1 MEGKEFVLRNR
12 DLISE
17 WLEVQLDFV
26 VQENCLWFVF
36 CDGSDRID
44 YTVY

>member
-1 MEGKEFVLRNR
+1 MEGKEFVLRNS

-26 VQENCLWFVF
+26 VQENCL
-36 CDGSDRID
+36 
-44 YTVY
+44 